1 MWFQD
6 YYKYENLCEYVVQ
19 MIGYVD
25 KKITDEQISIYEYM
39 PGGTLQQHLH
49 DEGVSDSETRALDGK
64 TRLQIALHI
73 FQGQEIPL
81 CTNLDFFYGS

>member
-49 DEGVSDSETRALDGK
+49 GEL
-64 TRLQIALHI
+64 LLHI
-73 FQGQEIPL
+73 VQ
-81 CTNLDFFYGS
+81 SKSK